1 MRPFHSILGLF
12 PWLALAVAVAG
23 PTAHAQAQLGSPR
36 ATLFQLMPSP
46 ALPVTQ
52 PSAPKV
58 PAFRLAA
65 SGTPLPT
72 LPTAMPLSPAF
83 GPGRQCRA
91 AIRAAERAAAI
102 PNQLMA
108 AIARVESGRK
118 EPDGTVN
125 PWPWSINVEGEDHI
139 YDTKAEAIA
148 AVQAFQAKGTRS
160 IDVGCMQVNLMYHPD
175 AFPTLDQAFDPVA
188 NANYAAKFLVQLH
201 DQTGAWPTATAW
213 YHSATPDLGADYQRR
228 VMAVWPEEQKRPDA
242 APPVLVTTYASNF
255 ASGFAGGF
263 HAGFANGF
271 ASGFSGSPAGGFTV
285 SNQAAEARIVPLPA
299 GAVGR
304 TLAAY
309 RAAPV
314 AVVARPAALLPP
326 SVPAPGPR
334 APANPG

>member
-1 MRPFHSILGLF
+1 MRPTSPLLGLAAC
-12 PWLALAVAVAG
+12 LALAMTVAG
-23 PTAHAQAQLGSPR
+23 HGAGAQ
-36 ATLFQLMPSP
+36 TMPAYKP
-46 ALPVTQ
+46 
-52 PSAPKV
+52 APKIV
-58 PAFRLAA
+58 SFLPAAA
-65 SGTPLPT
+65 S
-72 LPTAMPLSPAF
+72 
-83 GPGRQCRA
+83 PGRQCRA
-91 AIRAAERAAAI
+91 AIRAAERASAI

-125 PWPWSINVEGEDHI
+125 PWPWSINVEGEEHI

-148 AVQAFQAKGTRS
+148 AVTAFQAKGIRS

-175 AFPTLDQAFDPVA
+175 AFPTLEQAFDPVA
-188 NANYAAKFLVQLH
+188 NATYAAKFLVQLH

-242 APPVLVTTYASNF
+242 AAPALATSYASNF
-255 ASGFAGGF
+255 ANGFTGGF
-263 HAGFANGF
+263 RGGFANGF
-271 ASGFSGSPAGGFTV
+271 ASSFAGQRAGAFTA
-285 SNQAAEARIVPLPA
+285 SNQAVAARIVPLPA

-314 AVVARPAALLPP
+314 AVVARPAAPLPP
-326 SVPAPGPR
+326 LVPAPGPR
-334 APANPG
+334 AAGNAG

>member
-1 MRPFHSILGLF
+1 MRPCHSMLALA
-12 PWLALAVAVAG
+12 PSLALAVALAVPAAPAQSQPG
-23 PTAHAQAQLGSPR
+23 PPR
-36 ATLFQLMPSP
+36 ATLFQPVMPAP
-46 ALPVTQ
+46 ALPAPQ
-52 PSAPKV
+52 PSALKT

-65 SGTPLPT
+65 SGTPL
-72 LPTAMPLSPAF
+72 SPSF
-83 GPGRQCRA
+83 GPGQQCRA
-91 AIRAAERAAAI
+91 AIRNAERAAAI

-139 YDTKAEAIA
+139 YDTKAQAIA

-175 AFPTLDQAFDPVA
+175 AFPTLDRAFDPVA

-201 DQTGAWPTATAW
+201 DQTGTWPTATAW

-242 APPVLVTTYASNF
+242 VPPVLATTYASNF
-255 ASGFAGGF
+255 ASGFSGGF
-263 HAGFANGF
+263 HGGFANGF
-271 ASGFSGSPAGGFTV
+271 ASGFAGGIGRPAGGFTT
-285 SNQAAEARIVPLPA
+285 SNQAEAARIIPLPP

-304 TLAAY
+304 GLAAY
-309 RAAPV
+309 RATPV
-314 AVVARPAALLPP
+314 AVVTRPVAMPL
-326 SVPAPGPR
+326 
-334 APANPG
+334 APAQAPALREAGNPG